1 MVFSR
6 VDGKPS
12 ADLTKLSGH
21 AYMSGAD
28 SWVDLERMLGEYCAI
43 HHVGWFGVCQTV
55 FSVRSYFCFFGC
67 SVWHFCDPPLQ
78 PYFVRANGAA
88 IVSAKRSAI

>member
-28 SWVDLERMLGEYCAI
+28 SWVDLERMLGEYCAM
-43 HHVGWFGVCQTV
+43 HHVRWFGVCQSV
-55 FSVRSYFCFFGC
+55 ISVRSCFCFLKVLCGTSATLRCNRTSYALMERPCFG
-67 SVWHFCDPPLQ
+67 
-78 PYFVRANGAA
+78 
-88 IVSAKRSAI
+88 

>member
-1 MVFSR
+1 MFSR

-28 SWVDLERMLGEYCAI
+28 SWVDLERMLGECAALPCV
-43 HHVGWFGVCQTV
+43 VGCCFMRV
-55 FSVRSYFCFFGC
+55 SVSQCY
-67 SVWHFCDPPLQ
+67 DPAHPSS
-78 PYFVRANGAA
+78 F
-88 IVSAKRSAI
+88 